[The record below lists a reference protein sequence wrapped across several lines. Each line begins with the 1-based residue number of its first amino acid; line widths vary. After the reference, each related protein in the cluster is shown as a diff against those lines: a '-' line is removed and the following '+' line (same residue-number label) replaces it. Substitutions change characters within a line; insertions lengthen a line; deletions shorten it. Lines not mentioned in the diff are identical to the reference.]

1 MNQDELWIK
10 KCIDNPN
17 KYKIYVDNDEVFVV
31 EIIDDDEN
39 TVYSFSR
46 FGYDFIVVLF
56 RYLKCNVTYV

>member
-17 KYKIYVDNDEVFVV
+17 KYKIYVDNDDVFVV
-31 EIIDDDEN
+31 ETTDDDEN

-56 RYLKCNVTYV
+56 RYLKCNVSYV

>member
-17 KYKIYVDNDEVFVV
+17 KYKIYVDNDDVFVV
-31 EIIDDDEN
+31 EIMDDDEN

-56 RYLKCNVTYV
+56 RYLKCNVSYV

>member
-31 EIIDDDEN
+31 EITDDDEN

-56 RYLKCNVTYV
+56 RYLKCNVSYV